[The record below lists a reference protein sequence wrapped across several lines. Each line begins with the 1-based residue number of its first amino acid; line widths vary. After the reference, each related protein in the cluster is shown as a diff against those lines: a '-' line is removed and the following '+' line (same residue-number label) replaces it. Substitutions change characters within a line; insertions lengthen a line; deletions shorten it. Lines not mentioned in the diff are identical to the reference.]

1 MRSNGRAPVASGVC
15 IDGLEPERTVLP
27 ASAEEVAG
35 VLAQAAEAGEGVAPI
50 GGGTMLSLGNP
61 IERFDI
67 ALGTSELDA
76 ILDYE
81 PVDLVLSVQA
91 GARFADVQAVLA
103 ENGQHL
109 PVETAWPERAT
120 IGGMIATARSGP
132 RRLASGSLRDLL
144 IGMSVAHPS
153 GTVTKCGGM
162 VVKNVSGYDLPR
174 VYHGSLGTLG
184 VIVSANFKVVPKPRA
199 ELTRISEPV
208 SLDTALEMVALLQAK
223 GPPVVALELVRV
235 ERDWRVAVRLEG
247 REGAV
252 EALATMIG
260 AILGDD
266 GAEWLMDD
274 ASRQWWQ
281 AYIDEQAAV
290 DAETLTIRCSVR
302 PRETGDLARA
312 IDWTFIEHGILDSR
326 AWVSPGLG
334 MVLVAAPSSAGGDG
348 LTPRGIALLR
358 TLTERATHTVV
369 LAAPLSLKRDIDI
382 WGPAPET
389 LDLMQALKR
398 QFDPSR
404 VLNPGRFVGRI

>member
-1 MRSNGRAPVASGVC
+1 MRSNGRAPVASGAC
-15 IDGLEPERTVLP
+15 IDGLEPERAVLP
-27 ASAEEVAG
+27 ASAEEVAA
-35 VLAQAAEAGEGVAPI
+35 VLVQAAEAGEGVAPI

-67 ALGTSELDA
+67 ALGTSEMDA

-91 GARFADVQAVLA
+91 GARFADVQAALA

-184 VIVSANFKVVPKPRA
+184 VTVSANFKVVPKPRSD
-199 ELTRISEPV
+199 LTLVSEPV
-208 SLDTALEMVALLQAK
+208 ALDTALEMVALLQAK
-223 GPPVVALELVRV
+223 GLRVVALELVRI
-235 ERDWRVAVRLEG
+235 ERDWRVAVRAEG

-252 EALATMIG
+252 EALGATIG
-260 AILGDD
+260 AVLGE
-266 GAEWLMDD
+266 GAERLMDD

-281 AYIDEQAAV
+281 AYIDDQAAA
-290 DAETLTIRCSVR
+290 DAEILTVRCSVR
-302 PRETGDLARA
+302 PRETGELACA
-312 IDWTFIEHGILDSR
+312 IDSCLNEHGIVDGR

-334 MVLVAAPSSAGGDG
+334 AVLVTAPLSRGGDG
-348 LTPRGIALLR
+348 RGPGGAALLR
-358 TLTERATHTVV
+358 TLAECATHTVV

-389 LDLMQALKR
+389 LDLMQALKQ
-398 QFDPSR
+398 QFDPGR